1 MILFLNLHLKMLLK
15 IQVSELMFRKQ
26 DERMKTGQKVEKMT
40 ETNNFNDLELELS
53 NSTSTTT
60 RQLIF
65 FVSDERKI
73 PSEVSISF

>member
-1 MILFLNLHLKMLLK
+1 MLLK

-60 RQLIF
+60 RQLTMGFCTLTTPSKIKIF
-65 FVSDERKI
+65 ECLTSKL
-73 PSEVSISF
+73 SI